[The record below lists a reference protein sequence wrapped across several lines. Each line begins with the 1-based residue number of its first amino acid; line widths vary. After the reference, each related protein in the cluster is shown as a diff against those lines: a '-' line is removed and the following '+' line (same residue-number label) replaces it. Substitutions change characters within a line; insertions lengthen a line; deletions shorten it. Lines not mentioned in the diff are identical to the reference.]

1 MPTDYGAAID
11 NLWLFSE
18 REVFGKDWCD
28 GDQGDKHLP
37 YYQDPANRR
46 KKLGK
51 EGSAA
56 DWWERSPYSGNA
68 AIFCIVHSS
77 GDAISGGAANSNG
90 VCLGFCLGG

>member
-28 GDQGDKHLP
+28 GDQGDKHIP

-51 EGSAA
+51 EGSAT
-56 DWWERSPYSGNA
+56 DWWERSPYSGNTTNFCYVSTSGNA
-68 AIFCIVHSS
+68 SINSATTNDGVCFGFCI
-77 GDAISGGAANSNG
+77 
-90 VCLGFCLGG
+90 